1 MPFDA
6 APAVHSP
13 LPANIAGQS
22 ALVLDM
28 VEFYFRGGERWAPGS
43 SREGGR
49 LCLLTAI
56 EFVRREIG
64 CHSDHSFYYL
74 ARAIDPDIAVLARPG
89 QIGPSIAIAFN
100 NAPGRTY
107 AEIAAVLH
115 TAKALA
121 EMDAKAFD
129 EEEKRNAVDGEPI
142 EVRVIDEALKILGP
156 DGEKWIKGYETDK
169 QHNHCMIGAIK
180 LARRRLKVKDDLTT
194 HFVEQALRRD
204 RHITHI
210 PSFNDDP
217 CRRFDHVREVM
228 LLAKCEAMSSDI
240 LLVP

>member
-6 APAVHSP
+6 ALAVGSP
-13 LPANIAGQS
+13 LPVNIAGQS

-43 SREGGR
+43 IREGDR
-49 LCLLTAI
+49 FCLLTAI

-74 ARAIDPDIAVLARPG
+74 ARAIDPDIAARARPS
-89 QIGPSIAIAFN
+89 QIGPSLTIAFDK
-100 NAPGRTY
+100 APGRTY
-107 AEIAAVLH
+107 AEIAAVLR
-115 TAKALA
+115 TATALA
-121 EMDAKAFD
+121 EMDARAFD
-129 EEEKRNAVDGEPI
+129 EEGKRNAVDNGAPI

-156 DGEKWIKGYETDK
+156 DGEKWIKGRETDR

-180 LARRRLKVKDDLTT
+180 LARRRLKVKNDLTND
-194 HFVEQALRRD
+194 FVEQALRRD
-204 RHITHI
+204 RHIPHI

-217 CRRFDHVREVM
+217 CRRFDQVRQVM
-228 LLAKCEAMSSDI
+228 LLAKCEAISQSR
-240 LLVP
+240 

>member
-13 LPANIAGQS
+13 LPANAAGQS

-28 VEFYFRGGERWAPGS
+28 VEFYFRGGERWEPRTS
-43 SREGGR
+43 KEGER
-49 LCLLTAI
+49 PCLLTAI

-64 CHSDHSFYYL
+64 CHSDHAFYYL
-74 ARAIDPDIAVLARPG
+74 ARAIDPDIAVLARPS
-89 QIGPSIAIAFN
+89 QIGPSLAIGFN
-100 NAPGRTY
+100 DAPGRTC
-107 AEIAAVLH
+107 AEIAAVLC
-115 TAKALA
+115 TARALA
-121 EMDAKAFD
+121 EMDARAFD
-129 EEEKRNAVDGEPI
+129 EKEKRNAVVDGDPI

-156 DGEKWIKGYETDK
+156 NGEKWIKDYETDK

-180 LARRRLKVKDDLTT
+180 LARRKLKVKNDLTK

-204 RHITHI
+204 QHISYI
-210 PSFNDDP
+210 PAFNDDP

-228 LLAKCEAMSSDI
+228 LLAKCEA
-240 LLVP
+240 LGRHK

>member
-6 APAVHSP
+6 APAVHSL
-13 LPANIAGQS
+13 LPANGAGQS

-43 SREGGR
+43 SREGDR
-49 LCLLTAI
+49 FCLLTAI
-56 EFVRREIG
+56 EFVRRETG

-74 ARAIDPDIAVLARPG
+74 ARAIDPDIAVLARPD
-89 QIGPSIAIAFN
+89 QMSPSLIIAFN
-100 NAPGRTY
+100 DAPGRTY

-115 TAKALA
+115 TARALA
-121 EMDAKAFD
+121 EIDARALH
-129 EEEKRNAVDGEPI
+129 EETKRNAVDGDSL

-156 DGEKWIKGYETDK
+156 DGEKWIKGHETDK

-180 LARRRLKVKDDLTT
+180 LARRRLKVKEDLTK
-194 HFVEQALRRD
+194 HFVEHALRRG
-204 RHITHI
+204 RHIPHI
-210 PSFNDDP
+210 PAFNDDP

-228 LLAKCEAMSSDI
+228 LLAKCEAI
-240 LLVP
+240 TRTR